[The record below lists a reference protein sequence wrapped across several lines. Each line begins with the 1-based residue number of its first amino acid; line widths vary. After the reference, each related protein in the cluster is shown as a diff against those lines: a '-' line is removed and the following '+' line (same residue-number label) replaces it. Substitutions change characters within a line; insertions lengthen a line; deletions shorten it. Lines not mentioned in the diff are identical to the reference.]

1 MLALKNIVRLSN
13 GQATKPFPNKVTY
26 PLLTTVNLFSLHGLM
41 VGKSNPRGTL
51 VWAPSLCAVPAV
63 VPVGATWGAESQGPA
78 QCVRRVQTRH
88 VCSVCVKI
96 NLSHQHIFVTS
107 TLCLKIKWSTATPP
121 GASPSPS
128 DLRSSAGSGPI
139 STWMGDHLGRPGAVG
154 GKNKK

>member
-1 MLALKNIVRLSN
+1 MTVLLALKNIVRLSN

-78 QCVRRVQTRH
+78 QCAPCPDSARVFRLCEDKSFSPAYFCHFYSLFKNQMVYSHATWSKPEPIRSQKLSRVR
-88 VCSVCVKI
+88 
-96 NLSHQHIFVTS
+96 
-107 TLCLKIKWSTATPP
+107 P
-121 GASPSPS
+121 
-128 DLRSSAGSGPI
+128 D
-139 STWMGDHLGRPGAVG
+139 
-154 GKNKK
+154 

>member
-1 MLALKNIVRLSN
+1 MTVLLALKNIVRLSN

-107 TLCLKIKWSTATPP
+107 TLFKNQMVYSHATWSKPEP
-121 GASPSPS
+121 I
-128 DLRSSAGSGPI
+128 RSQKLSRV
-139 STWMGDHLGRPGAVG
+139 RPD
-154 GKNKK
+154 